1 MKGAA
6 ERIDSAC
13 AGVEPEYTETAPVRL
28 PPVKVRIAPQDVAAF
43 CRATGGHRRPV
54 EVPLTFPARWLALP
68 DARDL
73 IVRSLGDGFIPV
85 HEAQNFAYE
94 HALQIET
101 DYVLTVEARRT
112 PAPPRLTLRMDI
124 ATPQGEVCARL
135 ETILRIVPAMK
146 PVG

>member
-1 MKGAA
+1 MNAAA
-6 ERIDSAC
+6 EPIDSTC
-13 AGVEPEYTETAPVRL
+13 AGVGPECTDNAPVRL
-28 PPVKVRIAPQDVAAF
+28 PPVKVRIEPEDVAAF
-43 CRATGGHRRPV
+43 CHATGGHRVPV

-73 IVRSLGDGFIPV
+73 IVRSIGSGFIPV

-101 DYVLTVEARRT
+101 DYVLAIEARRS
-112 PAPPRLTLRMDI
+112 PAPPRLTLQMAI
-124 ATPQGEVCARL
+124 TSPAGEICARL

>member
-6 ERIDSAC
+6 EPIDSAC
-13 AGVEPEYTETAPVRL
+13 VGVEPECTDNAPVRL
-28 PPVKVRIAPQDVAAF
+28 PPVKVRIEPQDVAAF
-43 CRATGGHRRPV
+43 FRATGGHRLPV

-73 IVRSLGDGFIPV
+73 IVRSLGSGFIPV
-85 HEAQNFAYE
+85 HEAQSFVYE
-94 HALQIET
+94 QALQIET
-101 DYVLTVEARRT
+101 DYVLTIEARRS
-112 PAPPRLTLRMDI
+112 PAPPRLTLRMAI
-124 ATPQGEVCARL
+124 ASREGEICARL